1 MATEKYKLTK
11 TFVDNLPLSPD
22 KQIFYKDSELLGF
35 ALRVTKSKSYIV
47 EKKLPGG
54 VTCRVTIGQHGVW
67 TVAQAREQAREYLLM
82 ISKGINPN
90 TIKKD
95 TSTNAK
101 QGKENNRQLPTLRE
115 AYDFYKNKKK
125 LSTSSLIA
133 YNICINN
140 YFQDWADLKVTSLTK
155 KMVQNR
161 FSLLS
166 ERSPAQ
172 ANLAIKFLHALF
184 NYCSKHY
191 LNDKDELIITTD
203 NPAKIITQNNSLNKI
218 KRRRTYVRSD
228 QHHVWAQA
236 VVSSHWPGEQNDDF
250 RAYTNQDF
258 LLLLAL
264 TGFRRNEAET
274 LEWKNVDL
282 IFGTIKV
289 TDTKNGEDLMLP
301 MGEVL
306 WHILRERHKRASNL
320 KYVFTDRSGKSHISD
335 RRAAREK
342 VAQESGIPFTFHDL
356 RRTFSSVANSLAIG
370 SYTIKRL
377 INHTIED
384 NSNDVTDG
392 YVQVSFDD
400 LRKAMNLIEGVF
412 ISLEVKTK
420 ILNREYRN

>member
-11 TFVDNLPLSPD
+11 TFIDNLSLSPN
-22 KQIFYKDSELLGF
+22 KQVFYKDSELLGF

-95 TSTNAK
+95 TNSGIK
-101 QGKENNRQLPTLRE
+101 QDKENNRQLPTLQE
-115 AYDFYKNKKK
+115 AYDFYKANKK
-125 LSTSSLIA
+125 LSASSLIA
-133 YNICINN
+133 YNICIND
-140 YFQDWADLKVTSLTK
+140 YFQDWANLKITSITK

-161 FSLLS
+161 FNTLS

-172 ANLAIKFLHALF
+172 ANLAVKFLHALF

-191 LNDKDELIITTD
+191 LSDKDELIITTD

-218 KRRRTYVRSD
+218 KRRRTYVRAD
-228 QHHVWAQA
+228 QHQLWVKA
-236 VVSSHWPGEQNDDF
+236 VVTSHWPGEQNNDF

-282 IFGTIKV
+282 KFGTIEV
-289 TDTKNGEDLMLP
+289 TDTKNGDDLMLP
-301 MGEVL
+301 LGEVL
-306 WHILRERHKRASNL
+306 WHILRERHKRANNL
-320 KYVFTDRSGKSHISD
+320 KYVFTDRSGTSHISD
-335 RRAAREK
+335 RRAARAK
-342 VAQESGIPFTFHDL
+342 VTQESGIPFTFHDL

-377 INHTIED
+377 INHTTED

-412 ISLEVKTK
+412 ISEELKTL